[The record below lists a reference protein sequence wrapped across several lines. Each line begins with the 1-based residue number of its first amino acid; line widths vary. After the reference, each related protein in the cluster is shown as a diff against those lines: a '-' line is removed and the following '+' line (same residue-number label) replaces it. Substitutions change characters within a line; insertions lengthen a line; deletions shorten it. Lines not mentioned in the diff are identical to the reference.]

1 MVSRLVA
8 LAVLVIAASSLR
20 AQQALTDKLSSSGET
35 SLIQCAPGAS
45 RTFQKSAVAS
55 AWLDLRQ
62 NAPANSKMQSAP
74 SWVES
79 VAMVPSQQT
88 DGTAKAVF
96 RIRVAKPMGDYSV
109 LFFRLFFDDK
119 ADARPELVAWDELG
133 AQVLRSGPLGAGIGL
148 ATSDSVMIPMQ
159 GISTID
165 VEVPGDGKTV
175 RGAYLD
181 WMASSEVVHPLNAD
195 HREISPEPFSAPG
208 PLHPPDQDI
217 EQFGTVTA
225 TLAPETIKIGPDV
238 QDAADFQFGVE
249 AQPLVALLTF
259 EVATPRIDS
268 PPEVYANGHALG
280 PAALTLP
287 DLADPGY
294 RGQMESL
301 VKQMQF
307 EYTGWVRVQKI
318 VPAETLKVGTNDI
331 IVMAGPETPSSAIR
345 NTQIQLKYLWDKSD
359 YLLRAGH

>member
-1 MVSRLVA
+1 MPHRLVA
-8 LAVLVIAASSLR
+8 FAALVIVTSSLR
-20 AQQALTDKLSSSGET
+20 AQQALTDRLSSSGET

-45 RTFQKSAVAS
+45 RTFQKSALPN

-62 NAPANSKMQSAP
+62 NAPANSRSQSAP
-74 SWVES
+74 NWVES
-79 VAMVPSQQT
+79 VSMVPAQQT
-88 DGTAKAVF
+88 DGTAKSVF
-96 RIRVAKPMGDYSV
+96 RIRVGKPMGDYPI
-109 LFFRLFFDDK
+109 LFCRLFFDDRP
-119 ADARPELVAWDELG
+119 DVRPEVVAWDELG
-133 AQVLRSGPLGAGIGL
+133 AQVLRSGTLGSGIGF
-148 ATSDSVMIPMQ
+148 ASSDSVMIPMH

-165 VEVPGDGKTV
+165 IEVPGDGKSI

-181 WMASSEVVHPLNAD
+181 WMVSSEVVHPVNAG
-195 HREISPEPFSAPG
+195 HREVGPEPFSAPP
-208 PLHPPDQDI
+208 PLQAPDKDF

-225 TLAPETIKIGPDV
+225 ALAPETIKIGPAV
-238 QDAADFQFGVE
+238 QDGADFQFGIE

-268 PPEVYANGHALG
+268 PPEVYANGHAVG
-280 PAALTLP
+280 PATLALP

-294 RGQMESL
+294 RGRMESL

-318 VPAETLKVGTNDI
+318 IPAEMLKVGTNDVL
-331 IVMAGPETPSSAIR
+331 IVAGAETSNSAVR
-345 NTQIQLKYLWDKSD
+345 NTQIQLKYIWEKSD